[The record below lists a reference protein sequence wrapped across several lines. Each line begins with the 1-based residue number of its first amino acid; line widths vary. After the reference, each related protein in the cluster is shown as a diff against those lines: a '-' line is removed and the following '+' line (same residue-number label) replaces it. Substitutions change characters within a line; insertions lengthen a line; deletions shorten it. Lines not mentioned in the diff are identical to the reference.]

1 MKRLLF
7 LLFALCV
14 VSTAGRATATESR
27 GTRDIRYIETPRL
40 DAKLQSLDIY
50 APPNANNLPVMIWV
64 HGGGWARGD
73 KSQVANLPAA
83 FAREG
88 FILVSVNY
96 RLAPQVKFDAQAQ
109 DVAAAIGWVHRHAR
123 EYGGDPSQLFAM
135 GHSAGAHLVALVGTD
150 ESYLRAQGLSLATL
164 RGVVPLDTEAYDL
177 KAFAARFGGKLPD
190 LYQTPFT
197 QDAATWVK
205 ASPATHIAKD
215 KNIPPMI
222 VAYSGGQQPYANSSR
237 AKDAEEFV
245 SKLQAAGVTAQVVGA
260 PEKTHA
266 QIALEFGTPN
276 DRVAEQVFAFLK
288 TIIGASGVPP
298 RSISTNFSPDDVR
311 MGSATDA
318 YLDPEFLQGGA
329 LVTFL
334 DNRMNLW
341 VGAINPMT
349 GLSASATGRD
359 HRIDTGISESSRYSN
374 GPEWGQDRV
383 GAAIFYIKDNA
394 QGAGQLWRA
403 QPPWNQPQLAQLTR
417 DSDIHNWIGGASVN
431 VAMTSTRVFVYRG
444 KPQGTENV
452 NAWIDEDAPDKPT
465 PFTGRMIVARWA
477 YSTNLITFAYK
488 PRAGQTA
495 PSQVTLFD
503 TDTGQSRAITADAGN
518 KIDPWL
524 WHAPEFG
531 GELLLGV
538 NVDGRALAIYRDV
551 KRDGSPWQRI
561 AALTLPTDAPHQT
574 LKSIEPINGGR
585 GAFGKSY
592 FTAQAGDDQD
602 NDTSVWLFGF
612 SSSGDH
618 LMRRLDDGA
627 VTGKAARR
635 LDPESFIG
643 ERELFVYYTL
653 VGDGLSQ
660 LRRCRTGISVE
671 THR

>member
-1 MKRLLF
+1 MMKRLLF

-14 VSTAGRATATESR
+14 VSCAGRATALEPR
-27 GTRDIRYIETPRL
+27 GTRDIRYTETPGV
-40 DAKLQSLDIY
+40 DAKLQSLDVY
-50 APPNANNLPVMIWV
+50 APPNATNLPVMIFV
-64 HGGGWARGD
+64 HGGAWARGD

-109 DVAAAIGWVHRHAR
+109 DVAAAIGWGHRHAR
-123 EYGGDPSQLFAM
+123 EYGGDPNQLFAM

-150 ESYLRAQGLSLATL
+150 GSYLRAQGLSLATL
-164 RGVVPLDTEAYDL
+164 RGVVPLDTEVYDL
-177 KAFAARFGGKLPD
+177 KSFAARFGGKLPE
-190 LYQTPFT
+190 LYAVPFT
-197 QDAATWVK
+197 QDAATWTR
-205 ASPATHIAKD
+205 ASPAAHIGKD

-222 VAYSGGQQPYANSSR
+222 VAYSGGQQPYANPSR

-266 QIALEFGTPN
+266 QIALEFGAPN

-288 TIIGASGVPP
+288 TILGASVAPSP
-298 RSISTNFSPDDVR
+298 SASFSPDDVR
-311 MGSATDA
+311 IGSATDA
-318 YLDPEFLQGGA
+318 YLDPEFLQDGA

-341 VGAINPMT
+341 VGEINRAT
-349 GLSASATGRD
+349 GLFQSATGRD
-359 HRIDTGISESSRYSN
+359 YRIDTGISEWSRYSN
-374 GPEWGQDRV
+374 GPEWGQDRA

-403 QPPWNQPQLAQLTR
+403 QAPWDKPQLAPLTR
-417 DSDIHNWIGGASVN
+417 DAEIHNWIGGARVN
-431 VAMTSTRVFVYRG
+431 PAMASTRVFVYRG
-444 KPQGTENV
+444 KPQGMENV
-452 NAWIDEDAPDKPT
+452 DAWLDEDAPNQPM
-465 PFTGRMIVARWA
+465 PFTERMIVARWA
-477 YSTNLITFAYK
+477 YNTNLITFAYK

-503 TDTGQSRAITADAGN
+503 TDTGQSRIITADAGN

-531 GELLLGV
+531 DELLLGV
-538 NVDGRALAIYRDV
+538 NVDNRALAIYRDV

-561 AALTLPTDAPHQT
+561 ATLTLPTDAPHQT
-574 LKSIEPINGGR
+574 LKSIKPINGGR
-585 GAFGKSY
+585 GAFGTSY
-592 FTAQAGDDQD
+592 FTVQAGNDQD
-602 NDTSVWLFGF
+602 NDTSIWLFGF
-612 SSSGDH
+612 SSSGEH
-618 LMRRLDDGA
+618 LIRRLDDGA
-627 VTGKAARR
+627 ITGKPARR

-643 ERELFVYYTL
+643 EREVFVYYTL
-653 VGDGLSQ
+653 VGDGLAQ
-660 LRRCRTGISVE
+660 LRRCRTGISIE
-671 THR
+671 TNR